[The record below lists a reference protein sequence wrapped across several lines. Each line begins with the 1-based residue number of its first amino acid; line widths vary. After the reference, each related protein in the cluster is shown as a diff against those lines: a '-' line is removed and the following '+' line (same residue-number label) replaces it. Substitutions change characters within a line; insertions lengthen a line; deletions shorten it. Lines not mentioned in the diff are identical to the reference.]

1 MFVTRF
7 LSRGEL
13 SVLSLSAPRGRTSR
27 LTGTALLAALVIV
40 FDYALKFSGLKI
52 PFPWMPALKFDFT
65 GIPIALSLLM
75 YGLPSALTTSLVAF
89 IGIVAR
95 SGDMISAAMKFA
107 AEFSTV
113 LGLALGMKLAGRL
126 APRVQKGSGLALGI
140 ILRVAAMSVAN
151 ILVLPLYGYPAEVV
165 YGMLPLVA
173 AFNVAGG
180 AITILLGAFLDEAI
194 RRRFPTP
201 SA

>member
-1 MFVTRF
+1 MP
-7 LSRGEL
+7 LS
-13 SVLSLSAPRGRTSR
+13 RTSR

-52 PFPWMPALKFDFT
+52 PFPWMPSLKFDFT
-65 GIPIALSLLM
+65 GVPIVLSLFM

-89 IGIVAR
+89 VGIVAR

-113 LGLALGMKLAGRL
+113 LGLALGVRL
-126 APRVQKGSGLALGI
+126 VGGFAPRLRKGSGLVLGVAF
-140 ILRVAAMSVAN
+140 RVAAMSVAN
-151 ILVLPLYGYPAEVV
+151 VFVLPLYGYPAEVV

-173 AFNVAGG
+173 AFNVAAGT
-180 AITILLGAFLDEAI
+180 ITILLGTALHEAI
-194 RRRFPTP
+194 RRRFPAP
-201 SA
+201 RA